1 MRHGG
6 ATTRPMITGSF
17 LALALFLGYAV
28 TVGLSMAATFGISAA
43 LPSFVAEDYRIR
55 RRYKFVQD
63 VVWLICTTAGGY
75 VAALVIGPARPWMGG
90 IGLVAILV
98 GVLWRNAWEMRQRGI
113 EHQILM
119 SVATV
124 VGVVAGFLIRLR

>member
-1 MRHGG
+1 
-6 ATTRPMITGSF
+6 MITGSF
-17 LALALFLGYAV
+17 LVLALFLGYAV

-43 LPSFVAEDYRIR
+43 SPSFVAANYRIR

-63 VVWLICTTAGGY
+63 AVWLVCTTVGGY
-75 VAALVIGPARPWMGG
+75 VAALVVGQTRPWLGG
-90 IGLVAILV
+90 IGLAAILI

-113 EHQILM
+113 EHQIVM

-124 VGVVAGFLIRLR
+124 VGVVVGFLIRLR

>member
-6 ATTRPMITGSF
+6 ARTRPMITGSF
-17 LALALFLGYAV
+17 LALSLFLGYAV
-28 TVGLSMAATFGISAA
+28 TIGLSMAATFGISAA
-43 LPSFVAEDYRIR
+43 SPSFVAENYRIR

-113 EHQILM
+113 EHQIVM
-119 SVATV
+119 SIATV
-124 VGVVAGFLIRLR
+124 VGVLAGFLIRLR

>member
-1 MRHGG
+1 
-6 ATTRPMITGSF
+6 MITGSF
-17 LALALFLGYAV
+17 LALSLFLGYAV
-28 TVGLSMAATFGISAA
+28 TIGLSMAATFGISAA
-43 LPSFVAEDYRIR
+43 SPSFVAENYRIR

-90 IGLVAILV
+90 VGLVVILV

-113 EHQILM
+113 EHQIVM
-119 SVATV
+119 SIATV
-124 VGVVAGFLIRLR
+124 VGVVVGFLIRLR